1 MKTVVI
7 NLKSRTDRLTAF
19 SNAHSHLEYE
29 VFSAVDGRR
38 VDYDKLQALGFDVNH
53 DWIDP
58 LLNTP
63 LTKGE
68 VGCFLSHWEIWKK
81 CVEMN
86 EPVMVLEDD
95 ARITDRFSMEEIE
108 QYLQTYNFLY
118 LGWKEMETSVPID
131 GKVVQPVYPYWTL
144 AYVITPESAKIL
156 MNESIATSIIPVD
169 EYLPTMMDK
178 LNVAGYEQNVFE
190 PVSRNEFGSDVLSN
204 NRYDNFIDF
213 KLYAVTVATEESKG
227 YKLFNSAKHQ
237 SAEII
242 NIGKGVEWGGGV
254 MEKGHGGGQKINL
267 VREFIADK
275 KDSDVLLFLDGYDT
289 FLSDSLEEISYR
301 YTEFSERAI
310 FSSERFCWPD
320 ERLSQELKSRNEN
333 QKTPYQYLNS
343 GTYIARIGDLKKLF
357 SAPIKNDAD
366 DQLYV
371 QLQYLTGEHDIALDV
386 EGYIF
391 LCHEPEAYQ
400 NRGQLYNPITG
411 CYTCVY
417 HGNGGE
423 SAKNKLASIY
433 NDFYGLTYIPTKKY
447 DILSDDILL
456 IDFMTEDMCENMIS
470 LSEKKTF
477 ESLSYDK
484 VKGQEL
490 RLKEIELWD
499 ELEKHWMKSVYDIV
513 YEYWNPCHIYG
524 LRDAF
529 LIKYEMNKQR
539 ELRLHNDASLITGS
553 VKLNDDYT
561 GGELYFPRQKFSNKD
576 IPIGKCL
583 LFPGQVTHG
592 HTSQEITS
600 GTKYSLTI
608 WSSRYEGDVNC

>member
-108 QYLQTYNFLY
+108 QYLQTYSFLY
-118 LGWKEMETSVPID
+118 LGWKEMKTSVPID

-267 VREFIADK
+267 VKEFIADK

>member
-19 SNAHSHLEYE
+19 SNAHPNLDYE

-38 VDYDKLQALGFDVNH
+38 VDYDKLQSLGFDVNH

-108 QYLQTYNFLY
+108 QYLQTYSFLY
-118 LGWKEMETSVPID
+118 LGWKEMKTSVPID
-131 GKVVQPVYPYWTL
+131 GVVVEPVYPYWTL

-156 MNESIATSIIPVD
+156 MNENIATSIIPVD

-204 NRYDNFIDF
+204 SRYDNFIDF
-213 KLYAVTVATEESKG
+213 KLYAVTVATEESKA

-242 NIGKGVEWGGGV
+242 NIGKGIEWGGGV

-320 ERLSQELKSRNEN
+320 ERLSQELKKRNEN

-357 SAPIKNDAD
+357 SAPIKDNSD

-391 LCHEPEAYQ
+391 LCHEPKAYQ

-456 IDFMTEDMCENMIS
+456 IDFMTEDMCKNMIS

-576 IPIGKCL
+576 IPIGKCI

-608 WSSRYEGDVNC
+608 WSSRYEGDVN

>member
-19 SNAHSHLEYE
+19 SNAHPNLDYE

-38 VDYDKLQALGFDVNH
+38 VDYDKLQSLGFDVNH

-108 QYLQTYNFLY
+108 QYLQTYSFLY
-118 LGWKEMETSVPID
+118 LGWKEMKTSVPID
-131 GKVVQPVYPYWTL
+131 GVVVEPVYPYWTL

-178 LNVAGYEQNVFE
+178 LNVAGYEQNVFT

-204 NRYDNFIDF
+204 SRYDNFIDF
-213 KLYAVTVATEESKG
+213 KLYAVTVATEESKA

-320 ERLSQELKSRNEN
+320 ERLSQELKKRNEN

-357 SAPIKNDAD
+357 SAPIKDNSD

-576 IPIGKCL
+576 IPIGKCI

-608 WSSRYEGDVNC
+608 WSSRYEGDVN

>member
-19 SNAHSHLEYE
+19 SNAHPNLDYE

-38 VDYDKLQALGFDVNH
+38 VDYDKLQSLGFDVNH

-108 QYLQTYNFLY
+108 QYLQTYSFLY
-118 LGWKEMETSVPID
+118 LGWKEMKTSVPID
-131 GKVVQPVYPYWTL
+131 GVVVEPVYPYWTL
-144 AYVITPESAKIL
+144 AYVITPESAEIL
-156 MNESIATSIIPVD
+156 MNENIATSIIPVD

-178 LNVAGYEQNVFE
+178 LNVAGYEENVFT

-204 NRYDNFIDF
+204 SRYDNFIDF
-213 KLYAVTVATEESKG
+213 KLYAVTVATEESKA

-242 NIGKGVEWGGGV
+242 NIGKGIEWGGGV

-320 ERLSQELKSRNEN
+320 ERLSQELKKRNEN

-357 SAPIKNDAD
+357 SAPIKDNAD

-391 LCHEPEAYQ
+391 LCHEPKAYQ

-456 IDFMTEDMCENMIS
+456 IDFMTEDMCKNMIS

-576 IPIGKCL
+576 IPIGKCI

-608 WSSRYEGDVNC
+608 WSSRYEGDVN

>member
-19 SNAHSHLEYE
+19 SNAHPNLDYE

-38 VDYDKLQALGFDVNH
+38 VDYDKLQSLGFDVNH

-68 VGCFLSHWEIWKK
+68 VGCFLSHWEVWKK

-108 QYLQTYNFLY
+108 QYLQTYSFLY
-118 LGWKEMETSVPID
+118 LGWKEMKTSVPID

-178 LNVAGYEQNVFE
+178 LNVAGYEENVFA

-204 NRYDNFIDF
+204 SRYDNFIDF

-242 NIGKGVEWGGGV
+242 NIGKGIEWGGGV

-357 SAPIKNDAD
+357 SAPIKDNAD

>member
-19 SNAHSHLEYE
+19 SNAHPNLDYE

-68 VGCFLSHWEIWKK
+68 VGCFLSHWEVWKK

-95 ARITDRFSMEEIE
+95 ARITDNFSMEEIE
-108 QYLQTYNFLY
+108 QYLQTYSFLY
-118 LGWKEMETSVPID
+118 LGWKEMDTSVPID

-144 AYVITPESAKIL
+144 AYVITPESAEIL

-190 PVSRNEFGSDVLSN
+190 PVSRNEFGSDVLSH

-227 YKLFNSAKHQ
+227 YKLLNSAKHL

-242 NIGKGVEWGGGV
+242 NLGKGVEWGGGV

-289 FLSDSLEEISYR
+289 FLSDTLEEISYR

-320 ERLSQELKSRNEN
+320 ERLATELKKRNEN

-357 SAPIKNDAD
+357 SAPIKDNAD

-499 ELEKHWMKSVYDIV
+499 ELKKHWMKSVYDIV

-529 LIKYEMNKQR
+529 IIKYEMDKQR

-561 GGELYFPRQKFSNKD
+561 GGELYFPRQKLSNKD
-576 IPIGKCL
+576 IPVGKCL
-583 LFPGQVTHG
+583 LFPGQVTHA
-592 HTSQEITS
+592 HTSQKITS

-608 WSSRYEGDVNC
+608 WSSRYDKDVNC

>member
-19 SNAHSHLEYE
+19 SNAHPNLDYE

-38 VDYDKLQALGFDVNH
+38 VDYDKLQSLGFDVNH

-108 QYLQTYNFLY
+108 QYLQTYSFLY
-118 LGWKEMETSVPID
+118 LGWKEMKTSVPID
-131 GKVVQPVYPYWTL
+131 GVVVEPVYPYWTL

-190 PVSRNEFGSDVLSN
+190 PVRRNEFGSDVLSN
-204 NRYDNFIDF
+204 SRYDNFIDF
-213 KLYAVTVATEESKG
+213 KLYAVTVATEESKA

-242 NIGKGVEWGGGV
+242 NIGKGIEWGGGV

-320 ERLSQELKSRNEN
+320 ERLSQELKKRNEN

-357 SAPIKNDAD
+357 SAPIKDNSD

-391 LCHEPEAYQ
+391 LCHEPKAYQ

-456 IDFMTEDMCENMIS
+456 IDFMTEDMCKNMIS

-576 IPIGKCL
+576 IPIGKCI

-608 WSSRYEGDVNC
+608 WSSRYEGDVN

>member
-1 MKTVVI
+1 
-7 NLKSRTDRLTAF
+7 
-19 SNAHSHLEYE
+19 
-29 VFSAVDGRR
+29 
-38 VDYDKLQALGFDVNH
+38 
-53 DWIDP
+53 
-58 LLNTP
+58 
-63 LTKGE
+63 
-68 VGCFLSHWEIWKK
+68 
-81 CVEMN
+81 
-86 EPVMVLEDD
+86 
-95 ARITDRFSMEEIE
+95 
-108 QYLQTYNFLY
+108 
-118 LGWKEMETSVPID
+118 
-131 GKVVQPVYPYWTL
+131 
-144 AYVITPESAKIL
+144 

-178 LNVAGYEQNVFE
+178 LNVAGYSENVFT
-190 PVSRNEFGSDVLSN
+190 PVSRNEFGSDVTSSH
-204 NRYDNFIDF
+204 RYDNFIDF
-213 KLYAVTVATEESKG
+213 KLYAVTVATEESKAF
-227 YKLFNSAKHQ
+227 KLLNSAKHL

-242 NIGKGVEWGGGV
+242 NIGKGIEWGGGV

-289 FLSDSLEEISYR
+289 FLSDTLEEISYR

-357 SAPIKNDAD
+357 SAPIKDNAD

-371 QLQYLTGEHDIALDV
+371 QLQYLTGEHDIVLDV

-470 LSEKKTF
+470 LSEQKTF

-529 LIKYEMNKQR
+529 IIKYEMDKQR
-539 ELRLHNDASLITGS
+539 ELRLHNDASLVTGS

-561 GGELYFPRQKFSNKD
+561 GGELYFPRQKLSNKD

-583 LFPGQVTHG
+583 LFPGQVTRG

-608 WSSRYEGDVNC
+608 WSSRYDKDVNC

>member
-19 SNAHSHLEYE
+19 SNAHPHLDYE

-38 VDYDKLQALGFDVNH
+38 VDYDKLQSLGFDVNH

-68 VGCFLSHWEIWKK
+68 VGCFLSHWEVWKK

-108 QYLQTYNFLY
+108 QYLQTYSFLY
-118 LGWKEMETSVPID
+118 LGWKEMKTSVPID
-131 GKVVQPVYPYWTL
+131 GVVVEPVYPYWTL

-213 KLYAVTVATEESKG
+213 KLYAVTVATEESKA

-242 NIGKGVEWGGGV
+242 NIGKGIEWGGGV

-320 ERLSQELKSRNEN
+320 ERLSQELKKRNEN

-357 SAPIKNDAD
+357 SAPIKDNAD

-371 QLQYLTGEHDIALDV
+371 QLQYLTGEHNIALDV

-400 NRGQLYNPITG
+400 HRGQLYNPITG

-539 ELRLHNDASLITGS
+539 ELRLHNDASLVTGS

-576 IPIGKCL
+576 IPIGKCI

>member
-108 QYLQTYNFLY
+108 QYLQTYSFLY
-118 LGWKEMETSVPID
+118 LGWKEMKTSVPID

-178 LNVAGYEQNVFE
+178 LNVAGYEQNVFT

-242 NIGKGVEWGGGV
+242 NIGKGIEWGGGV

-267 VREFIADK
+267 VKEFIADK

-561 GGELYFPRQKFSNKD
+561 GGELYFPRQKLSNKD

>member
-38 VDYDKLQALGFDVNH
+38 VDYDKLQSLGFDVNH

-108 QYLQTYNFLY
+108 QYLQTYSFLY
-118 LGWKEMETSVPID
+118 LGWKEMKTSVPID
-131 GKVVQPVYPYWTL
+131 GVVVEPVYPYWTL

-190 PVSRNEFGSDVLSN
+190 PVSRNEFGSDVLSH

-213 KLYAVTVATEESKG
+213 KLYAVTVATEESKA

-242 NIGKGVEWGGGV
+242 NIGKGIEWGGGV

-320 ERLSQELKSRNEN
+320 ERLSQELKNRNEN

-343 GTYIARIGDLKKLF
+343 GTYIARIGDLKKL
-357 SAPIKNDAD
+357 
-366 DQLYV
+366 
-371 QLQYLTGEHDIALDV
+371 LTGSWNFPSERF
-386 EGYIF
+386 F
-391 LCHEPEAYQ
+391 LPSGSAGQ
-400 NRGQLYNPITG
+400 TRG
-411 CYTCVY
+411 
-417 HGNGGE
+417 
-423 SAKNKLASIY
+423 
-433 NDFYGLTYIPTKKY
+433 
-447 DILSDDILL
+447 
-456 IDFMTEDMCENMIS
+456 
-470 LSEKKTF
+470 
-477 ESLSYDK
+477 
-484 VKGQEL
+484 
-490 RLKEIELWD
+490 
-499 ELEKHWMKSVYDIV
+499 
-513 YEYWNPCHIYG
+513 
-524 LRDAF
+524 
-529 LIKYEMNKQR
+529 
-539 ELRLHNDASLITGS
+539 
-553 VKLNDDYT
+553 
-561 GGELYFPRQKFSNKD
+561 
-576 IPIGKCL
+576 
-583 LFPGQVTHG
+583 
-592 HTSQEITS
+592 
-600 GTKYSLTI
+600 
-608 WSSRYEGDVNC
+608 

>member
-19 SNAHSHLEYE
+19 SNAHPNLDYE

-38 VDYDKLQALGFDVNH
+38 VDYDKLQSLGFDVNH

-108 QYLQTYNFLY
+108 QYLQTYSFLY
-118 LGWKEMETSVPID
+118 LGWKEMKTSVPID
-131 GKVVQPVYPYWTL
+131 GVVVEPVYPYWTL

-178 LNVAGYEQNVFE
+178 LNVAGYEQNVFT

-204 NRYDNFIDF
+204 SRYDNFIDF
-213 KLYAVTVATEESKG
+213 KLYAVTVATEESKA

-320 ERLSQELKSRNEN
+320 ERLSQELKKRNEN

-357 SAPIKNDAD
+357 SAPIKDNSD

-608 WSSRYEGDVNC
+608 WSSRYEGDVN

>member
-19 SNAHSHLEYE
+19 SNAHPNLDYE

-108 QYLQTYNFLY
+108 QYLQTYSFLY

-204 NRYDNFIDF
+204 SRYDNFIDF

-242 NIGKGVEWGGGV
+242 NIGKGIEWGGGV

-320 ERLSQELKSRNEN
+320 ERLSQELKKRNEN

-357 SAPIKNDAD
+357 SAPIKNNAD

-499 ELEKHWMKSVYDIV
+499 ELEKHWMKSIYDIV

-529 LIKYEMNKQR
+529 IIKYEMNKQR

-561 GGELYFPRQKFSNKD
+561 GGELYFPRQKLSNKD

-583 LFPGQVTHG
+583 LFPGQVTHA

-608 WSSRYEGDVNC
+608 WSSRYDKDVNC

>member
-1 MKTVVI
+1 
-7 NLKSRTDRLTAF
+7 
-19 SNAHSHLEYE
+19 
-29 VFSAVDGRR
+29 
-38 VDYDKLQALGFDVNH
+38 
-53 DWIDP
+53 
-58 LLNTP
+58 
-63 LTKGE
+63 
-68 VGCFLSHWEIWKK
+68 
-81 CVEMN
+81 MN

-108 QYLQTYNFLY
+108 QYLQTYSFLY

-178 LNVAGYEQNVFE
+178 LNVAGYEENVFE

-213 KLYAVTVATEESKG
+213 KLYAVTVATEESKA

-242 NIGKGVEWGGGV
+242 NIGKGIEWGGGV

-539 ELRLHNDASLITGS
+539 ELRLHNDASLVTGS

-583 LFPGQVTHG
+583 LFPGQVTHA